1 MSINTQS
8 GLSPQIPWYR
18 EVTRSQWKSL
28 LAAGLGWAMDA
39 FDVMIYSLVIV
50 SIMKEFS
57 LNTAVGGMLASL
69 TLLSSAFGGMM
80 FGVIADKFGRTRAL
94 MGSILLYSIFTAAC
108 GIAQNLQQL
117 IAFRIFLGI
126 GMGGEWASGAALITE
141 SWPAKHRA
149 KAMGMVQSS
158 WTIGYALAALASMLV
173 VPQFGWR
180 MLFFV
185 GVFPALVTFWIRR
198 NIEEPEIWQKQKQA
212 EASGEKT
219 GVIAS
224 YGILFSRQYIKNT
237 IFLALL
243 LVFTQFGYWGIFT
256 WVPGFLG
263 SPVEQGGAGL
273 NIVKSGIW
281 IIAMQVGGFAGLV
294 SFGFFADKMGRK
306 KTFMIY
312 FAMAAILIPFYT
324 FTKDPSLLL
333 LLGPIVTFFGQGHFS
348 GCGPIMAE
356 LYPTKIRATAQ
367 GFLYNFGRGVSA
379 LGPVVVGTL
388 ALSKGLGAS
397 IAITAVA
404 FFLAVVATV
413 FLPETKGK
421 ELD

>member
-1 MSINTQS
+1 MSVNTQS
-8 GLSPQIPWYR
+8 VTIAQVPWYK
-18 EVTRSQWKSL
+18 EVTRVQWKSL
-28 LAAGLGWAMDA
+28 VAAGLGWAMDA
-39 FDVMIYSLVIV
+39 FDVMIYSLAIV

-57 LNTAVGGMLASL
+57 FNTAVGGMLASL

-108 GIAQNLQQL
+108 GFAQTLQQL
-117 IAFRIFLGI
+117 ILFRILLGL

-149 KAMGMVQSS
+149 KAMGLVQSS
-158 WTIGYALAALASMLV
+158 WTIGYAFAALASMIII
-173 VPQFGWR
+173 PQFGWR
-180 MLFFV
+180 ALFLV
-185 GVFPALVTFWIRR
+185 GIFPALVTFWIRR
-198 NIEEPEIWQKQKQA
+198 NIEEPEIWQNQKKA
-212 EASGEKT
+212 EAVDGKT
-219 GVIAS
+219 GVIAG
-224 YGILFSRQYIKNT
+224 YRILFSRQYLKNT
-237 IFLALL
+237 IFLTFLL
-243 LVFTQFGYWGIFT
+243 IFAQFGYWGIFT

-263 SPVEQGGAGL
+263 SSVEQGGAGL

-294 SFGFFADKMGRK
+294 SFGFFADRIGRK
-306 KTFMIY
+306 TAFIIY
-312 FAMAAILIPFYT
+312 FAMAALLIPVYT
-324 FTKDPSLLL
+324 LTKDPTLLL
-333 LLGPIVTFFGQGHFS
+333 VLGPIVTFFGQGHFS

-356 LYPTKIRATAQ
+356 IYPTKIRATAQ

-379 LGPVVVGTL
+379 FGPVVVGAL
-388 ALSKGLGAS
+388 ALSKGLGSA
-397 IAITAVA
+397 IAITSVA
-404 FFLAVVATV
+404 FVLAVVAMF

>member
-1 MSINTQS
+1 MSVGAQPGTSRQ
-8 GLSPQIPWYR
+8 LPWYK
-18 EVTRSQWKSL
+18 EATKSQWKSL
-28 LAAGLGWAMDA
+28 IAAGSGWAMDA

-80 FGVIADKFGRTRAL
+80 FGVIADKFGRTKAL
-94 MGSILLYSIFTAAC
+94 MASILLYSIFTAAC
-108 GIAQNLQQL
+108 GLAQDLQQL
-117 IAFRIFLGI
+117 IVFRILLGL

-141 SWPAKHRA
+141 SWPARHRA
-149 KAMGMVQSS
+149 KAMGLVQSS
-158 WTIGYALAALASMLV
+158 WTIGYAFAALASMII

-185 GVFPALVTFWIRR
+185 GILPALVTFWIRR
-198 NIEEPEIWQKQKQA
+198 NIEEPEIWQNQKKA
-212 EASGEKT
+212 EASGGKT
-219 GVIAS
+219 GIIAG
-224 YGILFSRQYIKNT
+224 YRILFSRPYLKNT
-237 IFLALL
+237 ICLAMLL
-243 LVFTQFGYWGIFT
+243 IFAQFGYWGIFT

-273 NIVKSGIW
+273 NIVKSGVW

-294 SFGFFADKMGRK
+294 SFGFFADKIGRK
-306 KTFMIY
+306 KAFIIY
-312 FAMAAILIPFYT
+312 FAMAAFLIPFYA
-324 FTKDPSLLL
+324 FTKDPTILLI
-333 LLGPIVTFFGQGHFS
+333 LGPFVTFFGQGHFS

-356 LYPTKIRATAQ
+356 IYPTKIRATAQ

-379 LGPVVVGTL
+379 LGPVAVGAL
-388 ALSKGLGAS
+388 ALSKGLGSSLAITS
-397 IAITAVA
+397 IAFILGIVA
-404 FFLAVVATV
+404 MF